1 MSKGD
6 NVRAE
11 AVASLQA
18 ALGHSFADP
27 DLLERALTHSS
38 AGQTIDRV
46 RHNERLEFLGDR
58 VLGLCV
64 AQALLEAH
72 PTDNEGDLSKRLN
85 ILVSGAEC
93 AKVARKLGVGPALR
107 MAGGETKSGLRDNDT
122 VLGDACEALIA
133 AVYLDAGLER
143 AAAAVAALWSDAVVR
158 VETLGFHNPKSQ
170 LQEWAAAT
178 KRGAPKYRLVE
189 RTGPDHAPNFTIEVS
204 LGMLK
209 PATATGGSRQAAETE
224 AARALLAREGVTAR
238 EGATGP
244 QGKAG

>member
-11 AVASLQA
+11 AVASLQTR
-18 ALGHSFADP
+18 LGYTFTDP
-27 DLLERALTHSS
+27 ELLERALTHSS
-38 AGQTIDRV
+38 AGQTVDRV

-72 PTDNEGDLSKRLN
+72 PADNEGDLSKRLN

-93 AKVARKLGVGPALR
+93 AKVARALGVGPALR

-133 AVYLDAGLER
+133 AVYLDSSLER
-143 AAAAVAALWSDAVVR
+143 AAALVASLWSDAVAR
-158 VETLGFHNPKSQ
+158 VETMGFHNPKSQ
-170 LQEWAAAT
+170 LQEWAAAA
-178 KRGAPKYRLVE
+178 KRGTPKYRLVE
-189 RTGPDHAPNFTIEVS
+189 RTGPDHAPQFTIEVS
-204 LGMLK
+204 LGALK
-209 PATATGGSRQAAETE
+209 PEAATGGSRQAAETE
-224 AARALLAREGVTAR
+224 AARALLMREGVTAS
-238 EGATGP
+238 E
-244 QGKAG
+244 GKAGPEGKAG